1 MKINTQKMQ
10 NLDLDQQ
17 FGSSQ
22 LSRRYQMSTVGLL
35 DFFNMNQDLSADNSF
50 TVTRD
55 LVRLDP
61 TGTVE
66 HLSNGLRDAGWAVKS
81 ERSHISKENSNVYV
95 AKPQT
100 VAYKYDQQGHLIA
113 TATLSMSGQKVNT
126 RFQGPLDVYQFFEN
140 FLEINA
146 PVEGVIVE
154 NLTDFVKNFDGSI
167 SPKTIHRL
175 LPSSSGTDGAMME
188 FYPFI
193 KDATDESM
201 DDFIDSYLDS
211 RSSLLFMIGLPGTG
225 KTTLARSIMR
235 RADDFRLITINS
247 PSVIQSHQFSDYISE
262 CYTPTL
268 MLIEDCDTVLGS
280 REGGN
285 QLMSTLLNATDG
297 LVNNRFKMIINTN
310 LAELS
315 SADVAITRPGR
326 CWGQIQFSPLYGNEI
341 NVAREAVGL
350 PAIKVKRDQWM
361 TLADA
366 LNYGKGGSVFKAGR
380 QGKLNE
386 KLADYI
392 RQNKADRL
400 REIYQSQK
408 TDQEIAE
415 QVLAEVNAATP
426 EGKGVKVTSF

>member
-10 NLDLDQQ
+10 NLELDQQ
-17 FGSSQ
+17 FGANQ
-22 LSRRYQMSTVGLL
+22 LSRQYQMSSVGLL
-35 DFFNMNQDLSADNSF
+35 NYFGLAQDLSKDNAFS
-50 TVTRD
+50 VTRD

-61 TGTVE
+61 TGTIE

-81 ERSHISKENSNVYV
+81 ERAHVSKENTNAYV
-95 AKPQT
+95 HNPQT
-100 VAYKYDQQGHLIA
+100 VAYKYDKDQNLLA
-113 TATLSMSGQKVNT
+113 SVTLSMSGQKVKT
-126 RFQGPLDVYQFFEN
+126 RFQGPHDVYQFFEN

-154 NLTDFVKNFDGSI
+154 NLTDFVKNYDGSI

-175 LPSSSGTDGAMME
+175 LPSASGTEGAMME

-193 KDATDESM
+193 SAQTDETL
-201 DDFIDSYLDS
+201 DEFIDAYLES
-211 RSSLLFMIGLPGTG
+211 RSSLLFMIGDPGTG
-225 KTTLARSIMR
+225 KTSLARSIMR
-235 RADDFRLITINS
+235 KATDFRLITINS
-247 PSVIQSHQFSDYISE
+247 PSVIQSPQFSDYISE

-280 REGGN
+280 RENGN
-285 QLMSTLLNATDG
+285 ELMATLLNATDG

-350 PAIKVKRDQWM
+350 PPIKVKRDQWM

-366 LNYGKGGSVFKAGR
+366 LNYGKGGSVFKASR
-380 QGKLNE
+380 TGKVFE
-386 KLADYI
+386 KLMEHR
-392 RQNKADRL
+392 RQIKADRL

-408 TDQEIAE
+408 TDKEIAE
-415 QVLAEVNAATP
+415 QVLAEVNAPQP
-426 EGKGVKVTSF
+426 EGNGAKVITF